1 MNRRRLAVCTVA
13 AAVALSCH
21 VSARMTD
28 NATLVNTFSVR
39 PEQAKATLTEPS
51 WDPESALKTVPGS
64 VVAKDPQ
71 IKNTSDAQIWE
82 LAGMRIEFVYTEACP
97 VEADRGKT
105 LSAQDIETLCSVYSL
120 DYEADRQGTT
130 DWIRFGQEDS
140 SMPVQ
145 HFYYASALGQGE
157 TTCPLFTKISAQRQT
172 TNAGFRRI
180 QEMGGFQ
187 IIVEGAVLSVAEP
200 TAQAGREAC
209 ENGSFVF
216 PSEKNG

>member
-1 MNRRRLAVCTVA
+1 
-13 AAVALSCH
+13 
-21 VSARMTD
+21 MTD
-28 NATLVNTFSVR
+28 SANLVNSFSVR
-39 PEQAKATLTEPS
+39 PEQAKAILTEPS

-71 IKNTSDAQIWE
+71 IRNTSDAQIWE
-82 LAGMRIEFVYTEACP
+82 LAGMRIEFAYTQDCP

-105 LSAQDIETLCSVYSL
+105 LSAQDMQTLCSVYSL

-130 DWIRFGQEDS
+130 GWVRYAQEDS

-145 HFYYASALGQGE
+145 HFYYTSALGQGE
-157 TTCPLFTKISAQRQT
+157 MTIPLFTKISAQRQT

-187 IIVEGAVLSVAEP
+187 IIAEGAVVSVAQP
-200 TAQAGREAC
+200 TAQSGREAC

-216 PSEKNG
+216 PSEQNGSP